1 MTHQHTHS
9 HEKSCQEL
17 LASIGEYVEGD
28 ASQQLC
34 REIERHL
41 ADCQNCRVVVD
52 SLRKT
57 VSLYQAAA
65 PAPDMPDAVRQR
77 LYKRLD
83 LEEFL
88 ADQEG

>member
-52 SLRKT
+52 TLNKT
-57 VSLYQAAA
+57 IY
-65 PAPDMPDAVRQR
+65 
-77 LYKRLD
+77 LYKTTAQDVETPADVRGRLFEALHLD
-83 LEEFL
+83 DYLKKD
-88 ADQEG
+88 A